1 MALGKIMKVAIIGNS
16 GSGKTTL
23 AHRLAA
29 NCSVPIL
36 DLDLIFWEH
45 GVPIER
51 PSADRIADVQRF
63 CREHDSWIIEGC
75 YADLIEAAFVWNPE
89 LIFLDP
95 GREACI
101 ANCQRR
107 PLEPHKYRTKEDQ
120 DDKLTFL
127 IKWVADY
134 YERDGLMSFA
144 SHEALFEQY
153 PGPKKRISEQKEA
166 QQNETQQPHLGAL

>member
-1 MALGKIMKVAIIGNS
+1 MRVAIIGNS

-23 AHRLAA
+23 AHQLAA

-36 DLDLIFWEH
+36 DLDLIFWEL

-51 PSADRIADVQRF
+51 PIVDRTADVQRF
-63 CREHDSWIIEGC
+63 CSEHDSWIIEGC
-75 YADLIEAAFVWNPE
+75 YADLIEASFVWNPE

-101 ANCQRR
+101 TNCQRR

-120 DDKLTFL
+120 DEKLTFL
-127 IKWVADY
+127 IQWVADY

-144 SHEALFEQY
+144 SHVALFEQY
-153 PGPKKRISEQKEA
+153 SGPKKRISEQK
-166 QQNETQQPHLGAL
+166 